1 MSFDDRFKELKEQ
14 FKIIEDNVNSNL
26 VDSNPKLLILV
37 NDLYDVERDLVT
49 LKEEVEFALNENYTM
64 AKETNK
70 MLTNISQVTENQR
83 SNVKKLKNKDAGSI
97 QMYNDIQTLYN
108 QRLFGNI
115 LLVCLASYGG
125 YVTFSKKK
133 I

>member
-70 MLTNISQVTENQR
+70 MLTNISQVTETQR

>member
-1 MSFDDRFKELKEQ
+1 MSFDDRFKELKQQ

-26 VDSNPKLLILV
+26 VESNPNLSILET
-37 NDLYDVERDLVT
+37 DLDDVERRLVM
-49 LKEEVEFALNENYTM
+49 LKEDVELALNENYRM
-64 AKETNK
+64 AKKTNSR
-70 MLTNISQVTENQR
+70 LTKISQATETQR